1 MKVRGAQNQI
11 DHFVYLRENQTWVGA
26 DRNSRLKY
34 FNQREQDERLIEKLN
49 EEEEKYFENRMSVIT
64 HAV

>member
-1 MKVRGAQNQI
+1 M
-11 DHFVYLRENQTWVGA
+11 GA